1 MDRKVENKGVIGHN
15 FACFCFI
22 YWSKKKL
29 LKFKFSGVTPKSPQ
43 KEAFMTNNQSWER
56 LVDCRA
62 GFNGGTAGRIDG
74 GGWT

>member
-1 MDRKVENKGVIGHN
+1 MYLFYLLKQ
-15 FACFCFI
+15 
-22 YWSKKKL
+22 KKL
-29 LKFKFSGVTPKSPQ
+29 LKFKFSGVSPKSPQ
-43 KEAFMTNNQSWER
+43 KEALMTNNWSWDR